1 MEFFEQPNNT
11 ELQHKK
17 TTVVQI
23 TTIYKP
29 RWV

>member
-1 MEFFEQPNNT
+1 MELFEQPNNK

-17 TTVVQI
+17 TTVQI